1 MNENLSFSVFTADI
15 VSLLLLGTLYLSN
28 WQRMSHDRDIRIVA
42 RMMAITAVSNVAD
55 CCVFYLDGSAGTVLR
70 IVVFL
75 SGSWLFLENVLIGYT
90 WARFLTMHMNIP
102 FTETRKRVYRVGGI
116 AAGVLLVINIFY
128 PLVFCYKDDLYE
140 RGPAYGVF
148 LLFAF
153 LYMAD
158 SLYLYAKC
166 RRKTGTLKLFPV
178 QVFFVPVLI
187 GVVVQAVFMEV
198 AITWTSIAVAI
209 AGIMTALKNETI
221 FLDYLTGLYNRV
233 YLEFLQKQAYKRKD
247 AWVCGIMIDLNGF
260 KAINDTYG
268 HAEGD
273 TALILAAGLLK
284 NAFGEYGVVTRYAG
298 DEFVVILNTADE
310 QLVQSLIARAKE
322 NFEEVNGTHDKP
334 YRLSASMGY
343 AIADLHTETIADFMN
358 RIDRQMYQ
366 DKLGYYAKNDR
377 RKGQPAA
384 ADNDA
389 GQ

>member
-1 MNENLSFSVFTADI
+1 MSGAPPTACSC
-15 VSLLLLGTLYLSN
+15 SLPSCT
-28 WQRMSHDRDIRIVA
+28 WR
-42 RMMAITAVSNVAD
+42 TA
-55 CCVFYLDGSAGTVLR
+55 CICTPSA
-70 IVVFL
+70 
-75 SGSWLFLENVLIGYT
+75 
-90 WARFLTMHMNIP
+90 
-102 FTETRKRVYRVGGI
+102 
-116 AAGVLLVINIFY
+116 
-128 PLVFCYKDDLYE
+128 
-140 RGPAYGVF
+140 
-148 LLFAF
+148 
-153 LYMAD
+153 
-158 SLYLYAKC
+158 

-310 QLVQSLIARAKE
+310 QLVQSLIAR
-322 NFEEVNGTHDKP
+322 G
-334 YRLSASMGY
+334 
-343 AIADLHTETIADFMN
+343 
-358 RIDRQMYQ
+358 
-366 DKLGYYAKNDR
+366 
-377 RKGQPAA
+377 KGEF
-384 ADNDA
+384 
-389 GQ
+389 